1 MALDKVPAVN
11 RRRQKGVCVW
21 EEKWGG
27 GGACEVVEEEQER
40 VTEGDSDETPTRA
53 AN

>member
-1 MALDKVPAVN
+1 MCG
-11 RRRQKGVCVW
+11 RRS
-21 EEKWGG
+21 EGG
-27 GGACEVVEEEQER
+27 AEGGACEVEEEEEQEG